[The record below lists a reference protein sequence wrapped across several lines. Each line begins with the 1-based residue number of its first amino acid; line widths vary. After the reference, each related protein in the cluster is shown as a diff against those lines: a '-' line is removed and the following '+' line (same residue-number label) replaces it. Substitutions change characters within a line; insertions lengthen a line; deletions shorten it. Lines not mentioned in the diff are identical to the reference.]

1 MKASK
6 KTWPVA
12 LVRKQLGR
20 SAAGP
25 APAANRPS
33 DCCCP
38 AHAQA
43 AWCAPP
49 PSACFLKSRSM
60 AVMLWH
66 CVTSYPPSVTSLTCT
81 RSELILFSATPST
94 MPPLGSAGDLQCAHA
109 LRVACIPCCAQVRQR
124 WHARAA
130 WHRHQQALAAAKRH
144 VALQRLRTAAS
155 PAAASASGAPLQLP
169 RTHQRPP
176 SFSSP
181 NAAPYDR
188 AARGGRV
195 CARQAGLLAGACAS
209 KQRGKRRCQ
218 RVRAT
223 PRTWFQCRC

>member
-94 MPPLGSAGDLQCAHA
+94 MPPLGSAGDLQCAHVCDSRLHTLLRAGAPA
-109 LRVACIPCCAQVRQR
+109 LACARRLASASAGARRCKAPCCA
-124 WHARAA
+124 AA
-130 WHRHQQALAAAKRH
+130 PAHGCFASRCVGKRCAA
-144 VALQRLRTAAS
+144 
-155 PAAASASGAPLQLP
+155 PAAAHSPEAPVLQLP
-169 RTHQRPP
+169 EC
-176 SFSSP
+176 
-181 NAAPYDR
+181 R
-188 AARGGRV
+188 AI
-195 CARQAGLLAGACAS
+195 
-209 KQRGKRRCQ
+209 
-218 RVRAT
+218 
-223 PRTWFQCRC
+223 